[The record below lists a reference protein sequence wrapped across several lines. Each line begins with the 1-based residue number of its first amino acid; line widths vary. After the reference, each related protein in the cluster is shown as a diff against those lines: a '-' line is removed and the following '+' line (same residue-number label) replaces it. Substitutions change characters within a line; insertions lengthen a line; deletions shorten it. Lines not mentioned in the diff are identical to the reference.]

1 MTKSW
6 TIFPRCLEHELAK
19 RYTTD
24 LLRQMK
30 DIYDTF
36 RNNNLSSL
44 EVFQKAVDC
53 RLRVVL
59 STEIERTLEIE
70 PYK

>member
-1 MTKSW
+1 M
-6 TIFPRCLEHELAK
+6 AK

-44 EVFQKAVDC
+44 EVFQKAVDR